1 MALIINKNSSCHLIH
16 IFALIGSMLI
26 LTTCKKEKELPTI
39 LTTVASEIT
48 NNSATIGGNVTSNGG
63 ASVTARGICRSTTT
77 NPSLSDSITVEGT
90 GSGIFT
96 SNLTGLSAS
105 TIYYFRAY
113 ATNSEGTA
121 YGNELSFSTAT
132 GPPRLTTKDVTS
144 IQATTASSGGNII
157 DNGGASVTVRGVC
170 WNTTNNPSLSDS
182 ITVNGTG
189 TGTFTS
195 NLTGLDPYT
204 LYYVRAYA
212 TNSGGTAY
220 GNELSFKTAAGSPR
234 LTTTEVTSIQATTAS
249 GGGDITNSGGASV
262 TARGICWS
270 TGQDPTVADS
280 HTDEGIGIGSYTSN
294 LTGLLTDT
302 IYNVRAYATN
312 STGTYYGNQVTFV
325 SIPPGEVYDI
335 DSIRYNTVT
344 IGTQVWMVKNLR
356 TTRLNDGT
364 PIPYVPD
371 NTEWSNLT
379 TPAFSYLSLNTYGAL
394 YNGYTIE
401 TEKLCPTGWHVS
413 SEDDMILLTDYLGG
427 LSVAGG
433 KLKETGTAHW
443 SSPNTGATNIS
454 GFTALPGGYRSMQG
468 GFGFSGYQGRWWES
482 AYGNVFALD
491 YSSSDINLNMG
502 CMIKCGMTVRCIK
515 D

>member
-1 MALIINKNSSCHLIH
+1 MIH
-16 IFALIGSMLI
+16 IIALIGTMMI

-39 LTTVASEIT
+39 LTTAASEIT
-48 NNSATIGGNVTSNGG
+48 NNSATVGGNVTSDGG
-63 ASVTARGICRSTTT
+63 ASITAYGVCWSTTT

-90 GSGIFT
+90 GSGTFT
-96 SNLTGLSAS
+96 SYLTGLSAS
-105 TIYYFRAY
+105 TTYYVRAY

-121 YGNELSFSTAT
+121 YGNELNFGTST
-132 GPPRLTTKDVTS
+132 GPPGLTTKEMTS
-144 IQATTASSGGNII
+144 IQATTAISGGNII
-157 DNGGASVTVRGVC
+157 DNGGASVTARGVC

-182 ITVNGTG
+182 ITVDGTG

-249 GGGDITNSGGASV
+249 GGGNITNSGGTSV

-270 TGQDPTVADS
+270 TGQDPTIADS
-280 HTDEGIGIGSYTSN
+280 HTDEGIGIGTYISS

-325 SIPPGEVYDI
+325 SIPPGWVYDI

-356 TTRLNDGT
+356 TIRLNDGT

-371 NTEWSNLT
+371 DTEWSSMS
-379 TPAFSYLSLNTYGAL
+379 AQAYSYLSLNIYGAL

-401 TEKLCPTGWHVS
+401 TEKLCPTGWHVA

-433 KLKETGTAHW
+433 KLKATGTHYW
-443 SSPNTGATNIS
+443 TSPNTGATNIS

-468 GFGFSGYQGRWWES
+468 YFSFSGNQGRWWES
-482 AYGNVFALD
+482 AHGDIFVLD
-491 YSSSDINLNMG
+491 YSSSSIGLNMG
-502 CMIKCGMTVRCIK
+502 CSINCGMTVRCIK